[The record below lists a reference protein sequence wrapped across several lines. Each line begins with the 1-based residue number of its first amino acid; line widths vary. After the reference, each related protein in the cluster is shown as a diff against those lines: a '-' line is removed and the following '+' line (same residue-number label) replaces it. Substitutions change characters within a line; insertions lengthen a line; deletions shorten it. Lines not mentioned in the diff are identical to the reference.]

1 MTKMLALRPGDETA
15 PWPVPKIDL
24 VARAAQRRG
33 WALLLVPATVV
44 APFKLAGTERW
55 ELILIRHDLGPTLE
69 PLGLAIELAAV
80 ELVKTATGRAMDELV
95 NSYNDRSTT

>member
-24 VARAAQRRG
+24 MARSAHRRG
-33 WALLLVPATVV
+33 WALLLAPVTVV
-44 APFKLAGTERW
+44 APVRLAGTERW
-55 ELILIRHDLGPTLE
+55 ELIRIRHDLGPTLVCVD
-69 PLGLAIELAAV
+69 LAVGLAAV
-80 ELVKTATGRAMDELV
+80 ELVKTAAGRAMDELV